1 MTDKA
6 PVVRIDAAPTARRA
20 HAEEEHRR
28 AQARADRTAYAH
40 RIAEGLKRTGAVVID
55 CQDDAQR
62 QEARAAGRLAGRI
75 RGASVRTT
83 VVEGRVAVFEPD
95 RAANPLQVRLDERR
109 ANRALDEAYRKAGPL
124 TGPWPDETR

>member
-6 PVVRIDAAPTARRA
+6 PVVRIEAAPTARRA
-20 HAEEEHRR
+20 QARNEARR
-28 AQARADRTAYAH
+28 AEAKAERTAYAH
-40 RIAEGLKRTGAVVID
+40 RIAEALKRSGAVVID
-55 CQDDAQR
+55 CRDDAQR

-75 RGASVRTT
+75 RGVSVRTT

-95 RAANPLQVRLDERR
+95 RSANPLQVRLDERR
-109 ANRALDEAYRKAGPL
+109 ANRALDEAFRKAGPL

>member
-6 PVVRIDAAPTARRA
+6 SVVRIDAAPTARRA
-20 HAEEEHRR
+20 HARQ
-28 AQARADRTAYAH
+28 QAHQAEARGERTAYAH
-40 RIAEGLKRTGAVVID
+40 RIAEGLKRAGAVVID

-75 RGASVRTT
+75 RGVRVRTT

-95 RAANPLQVRLDERR
+95 RSANPLQARLDRHRGMKAE
-109 ANRALDEAYRKAGPL
+109 ARALRAHGPFA
-124 TGPWPDETR
+124 PPPPDQPF